1 MPIRV
6 ANTKQKPKTKGKKVV
21 EPQTPAEVKR
31 ERLKN
36 LETAVEKINKALN
49 GNGEVY
55 LGSNHKDVRRLPSGV
70 LTLDLLTGGGYPRG
84 HLVEMFGPESAGKSL
99 STLIA
104 IATTQDAG
112 GIAGGIFREGFDPI
126 WARKRG
132 VKTDDLFLVEASE
145 GDTTLEAGLTL
156 LDTGALDLF
165 VIDSFQA
172 LGTSRESKDGVDSE
186 AYGAAGAP
194 QMWGRVM
201 RRAYQAAKLGQTAIL
216 GISQVRANIG
226 KSFGGEFS
234 DGSNI
239 RAIRHWK
246 SIALEFTRGAPWFS
260 QRSKEGRPE
269 GRKIVAHTYKV
280 RCTKNKT
287 AGTIGRTGEFRF
299 GYVKEPVMGYTG
311 GDEPEEALIVPG
323 VDRAD
328 ELFRLALTVNKIEMK
343 GSFYSMGGKTL
354 GQGKKNVLAMLRNDE
369 KLASEVEKEVRRV
382 FKETW

>member
-1 MPIRV
+1 
-6 ANTKQKPKTKGKKVV
+6 
-21 EPQTPAEVKR
+21 
-31 ERLKN
+31 
-36 LETAVEKINKALN
+36 
-49 GNGEVY
+49 
-55 LGSNHKDVRRLPSGV
+55 
-70 LTLDLLTGGGYPRG
+70 
-84 HLVEMFGPESAGKSL
+84 
-99 STLIA
+99 
-104 IATTQDAG
+104 
-112 GIAGGIFREGFDPI
+112 
-126 WARKRG
+126 
-132 VKTDDLFLVEASE
+132 
-145 GDTTLEAGLTL
+145 
-156 LDTGALDLF
+156 
-165 VIDSFQA
+165 
-172 LGTSRESKDGVDSE
+172 
-186 AYGAAGAP
+186 
-194 QMWGRVM
+194 M